1 MVRALS
7 GLNWLTVLVYDTF
20 FLREAFCERTH
31 FVAAADVGV

>member
-7 GLNWLTVLVYDTF
+7 GLNWLTVFVYDT